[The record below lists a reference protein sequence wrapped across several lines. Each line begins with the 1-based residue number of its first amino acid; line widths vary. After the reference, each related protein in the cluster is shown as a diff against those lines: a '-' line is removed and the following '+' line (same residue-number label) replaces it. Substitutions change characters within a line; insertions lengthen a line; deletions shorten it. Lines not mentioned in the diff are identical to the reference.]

1 MSIGALELAS
11 LFRKYTGTLADIDLE
26 QNKSKQSFGSAK
38 RDLNLS
44 RSKNRKILS
53 EKMAGQGL
61 ANSGI
66 SLKEN
71 VDLNTAYD
79 NAGADADAQQANN
92 LATLAK
98 KRLDA
103 KAQYDEGVALSQ
115 MTSLLRKQ
123 QEEG

>member
-1 MSIGALELAS
+1 MSLGALELAS

-26 QNKSKQSFGSAK
+26 EAKAKQTYGSAK
-38 RDLNLS
+38 RDLDLS
-44 RSKNRKILS
+44 RSRNRKTLS

-71 VDLNTAYD
+71 IDLNTMYD
-79 NAGADADAQQANN
+79 NARHDLDANN
-92 LATLAK
+92 QNNLSTLAK

-103 KAQYDEGVALSQ
+103 KSNYDEGVALSK
-115 MTSLLRKQ
+115 MTDLLRKQ
-123 QEEG
+123 AGE